1 MNYLQLCNAVLRE
14 INEVEITNVTSTR
27 GIQTSVA
34 DFINKAQRDIINSEV
49 EWPFTVVNQSFTTTA
64 GTSEYDR
71 ESDAKTV
78 DYDSF
83 TIQESADTAERKLK
97 YISFDEYLE
106 KRNEADTNPDSSA
119 RALSEYVYTTP
130 DNKIGLSP
138 VPDKSTYT
146 VRYYY
151 YQTTTDM
158 AANTDTPIIPERF
171 HDVIVNRARY
181 YAHML
186 RSDVQFSQLALRD
199 YTDGLGRMR
208 VELINR
214 KDYMRLSNARYFTA
228 ESVCC
233 EARRRTDA
241 RQGCVHASSGCRNPV
256 AKLRAGHQR
265 WLPPHQRLHQ
275 VRLESGWRLVGH
287 HSRRTHLQRSG
298 YRRTGYGSIQ
308 GVRQRLD

>member
-64 GTSEYDR
+64 GTAEYDR

-106 KRNEADTNPDSSA
+106 RRNEADTNPNTSA
-119 RALSEYVYTTP
+119 RALSGYVYTTP

-138 VPDKSTYT
+138 VPDLSTYT

-171 HDVIVNRARY
+171 HDVITNRARY

-186 RSDVQFSQLALRD
+186 RSDVQFSQLASRD
-199 YTDGLGRMR
+199 YTEGLTRMR

-214 KDYMRLSNARYFTA
+214 KDYMRA
-228 ESVCC
+228 V
-233 EARRRTDA
+233 
-241 RQGCVHASSGCRNPV
+241 
-256 AKLRAGHQR
+256 
-265 WLPPHQRLHQ
+265 
-275 VRLESGWRLVGH
+275 
-287 HSRRTHLQRSG
+287 
-298 YRRTGYGSIQ
+298 
-308 GVRQRLD
+308 

>member
-64 GTSEYDR
+64 GTAEYDR

-78 DYDSF
+78 DFDSF
-83 TIQESADTAERKLK
+83 TIQESADTAERTLK
-97 YISFDEYLE
+97 YLSFEEYLE
-106 KRNEADTNPDSSA
+106 RRNEADTNPDASS
-119 RALSEYVYTTP
+119 RALPEYVYTTP

-138 VPDKSTYT
+138 VPDESTYT

-158 AANTDTPIIPERF
+158 AANADNPIIPERF

-199 YTDGLGRMR
+199 YTEGLSRMR

-214 KDYMRLSNARYFTA
+214 KDYMRA
-228 ESVCC
+228 V
-233 EARRRTDA
+233 
-241 RQGCVHASSGCRNPV
+241 
-256 AKLRAGHQR
+256 
-265 WLPPHQRLHQ
+265 
-275 VRLESGWRLVGH
+275 
-287 HSRRTHLQRSG
+287 
-298 YRRTGYGSIQ
+298 
-308 GVRQRLD
+308 

>member
-1 MNYLQLCNAVLRE
+1 MNYLELTNAVLRE
-14 INEVEITNVTSTR
+14 INEVEITNVSSTR
-27 GIQTSVA
+27 GVQSSVK

-64 GTSEYDR
+64 GTSEYSR

-106 KRNEADTNPDSSA
+106 KRNEADTNPNASA

-138 VPDKSTYT
+138 VPDKDTYT

-151 YQTTTDM
+151 YQTTSDM
-158 AANTDTPIIPERF
+158 AANTDTPTVPERF

-186 RSDVQFSQLALRD
+186 RSDVQFAQLALRD
-199 YTDGLGRMR
+199 YTEGLSRMR

-214 KDYMRLSNARYFTA
+214 KDYMRA
-228 ESVCC
+228 V
-233 EARRRTDA
+233 
-241 RQGCVHASSGCRNPV
+241 
-256 AKLRAGHQR
+256 
-265 WLPPHQRLHQ
+265 
-275 VRLESGWRLVGH
+275 
-287 HSRRTHLQRSG
+287 
-298 YRRTGYGSIQ
+298 
-308 GVRQRLD
+308 

>member
-34 DFINKAQRDIINSEV
+34 DFVNKAQRDIINSEV
-49 EWPFTVVNQSFTTTA
+49 EWPFTVVSQSFTTTA
-64 GTSEYDR
+64 GTAEYAR

-78 DYDSF
+78 DFDSF
-83 TIQESADTAERKLK
+83 TVQESASNAEKTLK
-97 YISFDEYLE
+97 YISFEEYLE
-106 KRNEADTNPDSSA
+106 TRNEADTNPDTGS
-119 RALSEYVYTTP
+119 RAVPEYVYETP
-130 DNKIGLSP
+130 DTKVGLSP
-138 VPDKSTYT
+138 VPDESTYT

-151 YQTTTDM
+151 YQTNTDM
-158 AANTDTPIIPERF
+158 AANTDTPTIPERF

-214 KDYMRLSNARYFTA
+214 KDYMRA
-228 ESVCC
+228 V
-233 EARRRTDA
+233 
-241 RQGCVHASSGCRNPV
+241 
-256 AKLRAGHQR
+256 
-265 WLPPHQRLHQ
+265 
-275 VRLESGWRLVGH
+275 
-287 HSRRTHLQRSG
+287 
-298 YRRTGYGSIQ
+298 
-308 GVRQRLD
+308 

>member
-1 MNYLQLCNAVLRE
+1 MNYLELTNAVLRE
-14 INEVEITNVTSTR
+14 INEVEITNVSSTR
-27 GIQTSVA
+27 GVQSSVK

-64 GTSEYDR
+64 GTSEYSR

-97 YISFDEYLE
+97 YISFDEYLDR
-106 KRNEADTNPDSSA
+106 RNEADTNPNASA

-138 VPDKSTYT
+138 VPDKDTYT

-151 YQTTTDM
+151 YQTTSDM
-158 AANTDTPIIPERF
+158 AANTDTPTVPERF

-214 KDYMRLSNARYFTA
+214 KDYMRA
-228 ESVCC
+228 V
-233 EARRRTDA
+233 
-241 RQGCVHASSGCRNPV
+241 
-256 AKLRAGHQR
+256 
-265 WLPPHQRLHQ
+265 
-275 VRLESGWRLVGH
+275 
-287 HSRRTHLQRSG
+287 
-298 YRRTGYGSIQ
+298 
-308 GVRQRLD
+308 

>member
-34 DFINKAQRDIINSEV
+34 DFINKSQRDIINSEV

-64 GTSEYDR
+64 GTAEYSR

-83 TIQESADTAERKLK
+83 TIQESASTAERKLK
-97 YISFDEYLE
+97 YISFNEYLE
-106 KRNEADTNPDSSA
+106 KRNEADTNPDSSS

-214 KDYMRLSNARYFTA
+214 KDYMRA
-228 ESVCC
+228 V
-233 EARRRTDA
+233 
-241 RQGCVHASSGCRNPV
+241 
-256 AKLRAGHQR
+256 
-265 WLPPHQRLHQ
+265 
-275 VRLESGWRLVGH
+275 
-287 HSRRTHLQRSG
+287 
-298 YRRTGYGSIQ
+298 
-308 GVRQRLD
+308 

>member
-64 GTSEYDR
+64 GTAEYSR

-106 KRNEADTNPDSSA
+106 RRNEADTNPNASA

-138 VPDKSTYT
+138 VPDASTYT

-151 YQTTTDM
+151 YQTTSDM
-158 AANTDTPIIPERF
+158 AANTDTPTIPERF

-214 KDYMRLSNARYFTA
+214 KDYMRA
-228 ESVCC
+228 V
-233 EARRRTDA
+233 
-241 RQGCVHASSGCRNPV
+241 
-256 AKLRAGHQR
+256 
-265 WLPPHQRLHQ
+265 
-275 VRLESGWRLVGH
+275 
-287 HSRRTHLQRSG
+287 
-298 YRRTGYGSIQ
+298 
-308 GVRQRLD
+308 

>member
-64 GTSEYDR
+64 GTAEYSR

-97 YISFDEYLE
+97 YLSFNEYLE

-138 VPDKSTYT
+138 VPDKSTYP

-151 YQTTTDM
+151 YQTTSDM
-158 AANTDTPIIPERF
+158 AANTDTPTIPERF

-214 KDYMRLSNARYFTA
+214 KDYMRA
-228 ESVCC
+228 V
-233 EARRRTDA
+233 
-241 RQGCVHASSGCRNPV
+241 
-256 AKLRAGHQR
+256 
-265 WLPPHQRLHQ
+265 
-275 VRLESGWRLVGH
+275 
-287 HSRRTHLQRSG
+287 
-298 YRRTGYGSIQ
+298 
-308 GVRQRLD
+308 

>member
-1 MNYLQLCNAVLRE
+1 MTYLQLCNAVLRE

-34 DFINKAQRDIINSEV
+34 DFINKAQRDVINSEV

-64 GTSEYDR
+64 GTSEYSR
-71 ESDAKTV
+71 EADAKTV

-83 TIQESADTAERKLK
+83 TIQESASTSERKLK

-106 KRNEADTNPDSSA
+106 KRNEADTNPDTGS
-119 RALSEYVYTTP
+119 RALPEYVYTTP

-138 VPDKSTYT
+138 VPDASTYT
-146 VRYYY
+146 IRYYY
-151 YQTTTDM
+151 YQTTSDM
-158 AANTDTPIIPERF
+158 AVNTDTPTIPERF

-199 YTDGLGRMR
+199 YTEGLSRMR

-214 KDYMRLSNARYFTA
+214 KDYMRA
-228 ESVCC
+228 V
-233 EARRRTDA
+233 
-241 RQGCVHASSGCRNPV
+241 
-256 AKLRAGHQR
+256 
-265 WLPPHQRLHQ
+265 
-275 VRLESGWRLVGH
+275 
-287 HSRRTHLQRSG
+287 
-298 YRRTGYGSIQ
+298 
-308 GVRQRLD
+308 

>member
-64 GTSEYDR
+64 GTAEYSR

-83 TIQESADTAERKLK
+83 TIQESADTAESKLK
-97 YISFDEYLE
+97 YLSFNEYLE

-151 YQTTTDM
+151 YQTTSDM
-158 AANTDTPIIPERF
+158 AANTDTPTIPERF

-214 KDYMRLSNARYFTA
+214 KDYMRA
-228 ESVCC
+228 V
-233 EARRRTDA
+233 
-241 RQGCVHASSGCRNPV
+241 
-256 AKLRAGHQR
+256 
-265 WLPPHQRLHQ
+265 
-275 VRLESGWRLVGH
+275 
-287 HSRRTHLQRSG
+287 
-298 YRRTGYGSIQ
+298 
-308 GVRQRLD
+308 

>member
-1 MNYLQLCNAVLRE
+1 MNYLELTNAVLRE
-14 INEVEITNVTSTR
+14 INEVEITNVSSTR
-27 GIQTSVA
+27 GVQSSVK

-64 GTSEYDR
+64 GTAEYDR

-83 TIQESADTAERKLK
+83 TIQESGDTSERKLK

-106 KRNEADTNPDSSA
+106 RRNEADTNPNASA

-138 VPDKSTYT
+138 VPDKDTYT

-158 AANTDTPIIPERF
+158 TANTDTPIIPERF

-199 YTDGLGRMR
+199 YTEGLGRMR

-214 KDYMRLSNARYFTA
+214 KDYMRA
-228 ESVCC
+228 V
-233 EARRRTDA
+233 
-241 RQGCVHASSGCRNPV
+241 
-256 AKLRAGHQR
+256 
-265 WLPPHQRLHQ
+265 
-275 VRLESGWRLVGH
+275 
-287 HSRRTHLQRSG
+287 
-298 YRRTGYGSIQ
+298 
-308 GVRQRLD
+308 

>member
-64 GTSEYDR
+64 GTAEYDR

-106 KRNEADTNPDSSA
+106 RRNEADTNPNASA

-138 VPDKSTYT
+138 VPDKDTYT

-158 AANTDTPIIPERF
+158 TANADNPIIPERF

-214 KDYMRLSNARYFTA
+214 KDYMRA
-228 ESVCC
+228 V
-233 EARRRTDA
+233 
-241 RQGCVHASSGCRNPV
+241 
-256 AKLRAGHQR
+256 
-265 WLPPHQRLHQ
+265 
-275 VRLESGWRLVGH
+275 
-287 HSRRTHLQRSG
+287 
-298 YRRTGYGSIQ
+298 
-308 GVRQRLD
+308 

>member
-49 EWPFTVVNQSFTTTA
+49 EWPFTVVNQSFTTAA
-64 GTSEYDR
+64 GTSEYSR

-106 KRNEADTNPDSSA
+106 RRNEADTNPNASA

-151 YQTTTDM
+151 YQTTSDM
-158 AANTDTPIIPERF
+158 AANTDTPTVPERF

-214 KDYMRLSNARYFTA
+214 KDYMRA
-228 ESVCC
+228 V
-233 EARRRTDA
+233 
-241 RQGCVHASSGCRNPV
+241 
-256 AKLRAGHQR
+256 
-265 WLPPHQRLHQ
+265 
-275 VRLESGWRLVGH
+275 
-287 HSRRTHLQRSG
+287 
-298 YRRTGYGSIQ
+298 
-308 GVRQRLD
+308 